1 MVSKHMI
8 ATLFSQPGK
17 LASDISSCEYIP
29 EVLIRA
35 TSYSAEGYRSM
46 PMCLS
51 RNLTASTWFQEAAKG
66 DCRPDDAS
74 PKSEHVEP
82 MLSD

>member
-1 MVSKHMI
+1 MQVY
-8 ATLFSQPGK
+8 TRGL
-17 LASDISSCEYIP
+17 DE
-29 EVLIRA
+29 
-35 TSYSAEGYRSM
+35 SYSAKGYRSM

-51 RNLTASTWFQEAAKG
+51 RNLTGSTWFQEATKG